1 MRTRIFRSCLVAMF
15 SALLCAC
22 AGGSA
27 ALATRRAASTAT
39 PTVWT
44 TLEQRPLQI
53 PHLAPGAPCP
63 AAKPHVVSPS
73 FGLGLGDGP
82 AYPVHGAVDGVL
94 HYTLPQNAN
103 SEYWGTIWGG
113 TKVLWAVDTP
123 HYPDVVLVRGRQLD
137 GPNEVRF
144 DHGPMPP
151 TELRILPYPGTR
163 EGWTGQPSFTRVRA
177 PGCYGYQ
184 IDGTTFSRVVIFAA
198 LPES

>member
-1 MRTRIFRSCLVAMF
+1 MRTRICRSCLVAVF
-15 SALLCAC
+15 SALLWAC

-27 ALATRRAASTAT
+27 APATRRATSTAA

-63 AAKPHVVSPS
+63 AAKPHAVSPS

-82 AYPVHGAVDGVL
+82 AYPVHGTEDGVL
-94 HYTLPQNAN
+94 HYAPPQNFG
-103 SEYWGTIWGG
+103 STQWGG
-113 TKVLWAVDTP
+113 EKVLWAVNTP
-123 HYPDVVLVRGRQLD
+123 SYPDIVLVRGRQLD

-144 DHGPMPP
+144 DEGALPP
-151 TELRILPYPGTR
+151 TELRISSYPGSTP
-163 EGWTGQPSFTRVRA
+163 EGWTGQPSYTRVRA

-184 IDGTTFSRVVIFAA
+184 VDGATFSRVIIFAV
-198 LPES
+198 LPAS